1 MKHAFTMT
9 LIATLTLMSSMA
21 SNGTM
26 EQYRTVTRSR
36 ENTVEPRMSPRCTD
50 ADRIRFFRLLQ
61 TNTDYYQFSMDELT
75 DIWDETPETVDGGGR
90 KWSDLKN
97 TVSVMWGLD
106 SSQYE
111 AFDELGPLVGVNY

>member
-75 DIWDETPETVDGGGR
+75 DIWDETPENVVGGGS
-90 KWSDLKN
+90 KWSDIVN
-97 TVSVMWGLD
+97 TVEDMWGYGGD
-106 SSQYE
+106 EYD
-111 AFDELGPLVGVNY
+111 AFNSYGPLVGVNY